1 MRVNVEVNER
11 ACSHARTVQPDAEK
25 GQNGEA
31 FYKWRS
37 VVPTSNVMVATEE
50 VRA

>member
-11 ACSHARTVQPDAEK
+11 SFSHARTVLPDREK
-25 GQNGEA
+25 GQNDER

-37 VVPTSNVMVATEE
+37 VVPTSNVMLPTEE